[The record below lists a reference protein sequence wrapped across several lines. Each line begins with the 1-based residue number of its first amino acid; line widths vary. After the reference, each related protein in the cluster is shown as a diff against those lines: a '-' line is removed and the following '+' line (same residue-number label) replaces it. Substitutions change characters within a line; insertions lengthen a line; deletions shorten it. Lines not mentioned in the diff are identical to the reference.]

1 MLIVFLICFSL
12 LVYPFLGY
20 PVVLWVLSLLVRKS
34 AQKHDICPTVSIII
48 SAYNEQSTMAEKMQ
62 NTLDLDYPKEKL
74 QIIVASESTDKT
86 NEIVNSYQQQ
96 QILLFAYEGREGKAA
111 TLYKTV
117 PHAKGEIVVFSD
129 TNAMYEK
136 DAIKKLVR
144 NFSDERIGCVS
155 GQLKYSNPDNTS
167 VGSGEGFYWRH
178 ETGIKKLE
186 SRLHSLLGANGSIFA
201 IRRDLYLPM
210 TRDRGDD
217 FELPI
222 RIAINGYGV
231 ILEPEA
237 VSWEKASKT
246 TRDELRRTVR
256 IIAWNMKSCLMLL
269 RECFQ
274 KGKVLLVFQLIS
286 HKLLRWLF
294 PVFATGLLITNIF
307 LPGVF
312 FRILLVLQMVFYA
325 AAGIGCILDVSR
337 NTVPKLLLVPYY
349 FCLMHYAAITGVCRL
364 MCGKQKSVWKKVR
377 D

>member
-1 MLIVFLICFSL
+1 
-12 LVYPFLGY
+12 
-20 PVVLWVLSLLVRKS
+20 
-34 AQKHDICPTVSIII
+34 VSIII
-48 SAYNEQSTMAEKMQ
+48 SAYNEQSTIAEKMQ

-74 QIIVASESTDKT
+74 QVIVASESTDKT

-96 QILLFAYEGREGKAA
+96 QICLFAYDGREGKAA

-117 PHAKGEIVVFSD
+117 PHAKGKIVVFSD

-155 GQLKYSNPDNTS
+155 GRLKYSNPDNTS
-167 VGSGEGFYWRH
+167 VGFGEGFYWRH
-178 ETGIKKLE
+178 ETVIKKLE

-246 TRDELRRTVR
+246 TRDELRRKVR

-274 KGKVLLVFQLIS
+274 KRKVLLVFQLIS

-307 LPGVF
+307 LSGVF
-312 FRILLVLQMVFYA
+312 FRILLVLQLVFYT

-337 NTVPKLLLVPYY
+337 NTVPRLLLVPYY
-349 FCLMHYAAITGVCRL
+349 FCLMHYAAIAGVYRL